1 MSEMTTLGELRAD
14 FTERNTA
21 LFLLLGLVSGFSGL
35 LRTLEAEAA
44 RPAISPAPA
53 ASEPPAKFH
62 YFALGLI
69 AFGSQVM
76 ALAERGRQDASPPEP
91 PRPSTPP
98 ADLLR

>member
-1 MSEMTTLGELRAD
+1 MSEMTTLGELRTD

-21 LFLLLGLVSGFSGL
+21 LFLLLGLVSGFLRL
-35 LRTLEAEAA
+35 LRTLDAEAA
-44 RPAISPAPA
+44 CPAMPPAPP
-53 ASEPPAKFH
+53 EPPAKFH

-76 ALAERGRQDASPPEP
+76 SLAERGRQDASPPEP

>member
-21 LFLLLGLVSGFSGL
+21 LFLLLGLVSGFFGL
-35 LRTLEAEAA
+35 LRTLDAEAA
-44 RPAISPAPA
+44 SPAMPPA
-53 ASEPPAKFH
+53 PPEPPAKFH